1 MIIAD
6 RIKRY
11 VKDHCRERRVADVRM
26 GLGYTGVLLEDGSC
40 GVAFTFKEGLDHGC
54 SVFSGRR
61 PLAGKSSH
69 ELVDYIGSLSLLESA
84 LGLSAVNAL
93 VNSDRT
99 VQTEGDVMDMLHWTK
114 EDRVGMIGYFG
125 PLIKPL
131 RQQVKELVIFEKDED
146 REEGVLPAEDAYEEL
161 PRCDIAVITS
171 TSLINGTADGLLDAA
186 GGCRE
191 VILLGASTPFIPD
204 VFEPLGVTL
213 LSGIVVLDAPSILRT
228 ISEGGGM
235 AYFGKAVKKATLRLG
250 ATEKF

>member
-6 RIKRY
+6 RIKTY
-11 VKDHCRERRVADVRM
+11 VKDRCGEKRVEDVRM

-40 GVAFTFKEGLDHGC
+40 GVAFTFKEDLDHGC

-84 LGLSAVNAL
+84 LGLSTVNAL
-93 VNSDRT
+93 VNSDQM
-99 VQTEGDVMDMLHWTK
+99 VQAEGDVMDMLQWTK

-131 RQQVKELVIFEKDED
+131 RHQVKELVIFEKDED
-146 REEGVLPAEDAYEEL
+146 REEGLLPAEDAYEEL

-171 TSLINGTADGLLDAA
+171 TSLINGTADGLLEAA
-186 GGCRE
+186 RGCRE

-213 LSGIVVLDAPSILRT
+213 LSGVVVLDAPSILRT

-235 AYFGKAVKKATLRLG
+235 AYFGKAVKKATLRLRE
-250 ATEKF
+250 TKRF